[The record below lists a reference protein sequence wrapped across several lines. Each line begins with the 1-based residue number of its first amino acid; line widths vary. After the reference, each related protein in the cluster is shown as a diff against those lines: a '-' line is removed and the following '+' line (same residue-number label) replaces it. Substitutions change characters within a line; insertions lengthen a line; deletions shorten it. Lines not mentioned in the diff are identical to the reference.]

1 MINRNSA
8 IMQNKYLTIFSR
20 QRFIEN
26 LKMFYLF
33 TKYTKW
39 ILQNIGPY
47 FYTYNIIL
55 ACMNYMFSIQCLIM
69 KDNYLYGFHMKIMEM
84 KNRAKSIDYIVTI
97 NIFSRTPIFL
107 LKSWQEKHTNYVQ
120 FLRNNT
126 NQWG

>member
-1 MINRNSA
+1 
-8 IMQNKYLTIFSR
+8 
-20 QRFIEN
+20 
-26 LKMFYLF
+26 
-33 TKYTKW
+33 
-39 ILQNIGPY
+39 
-47 FYTYNIIL
+47 
-55 ACMNYMFSIQCLIM
+55 M